1 VYVAESGGSNTIDRV
16 GLPTPGAP
24 GQPALTPGD
33 GTAQLSFTAP
43 IDPGTSSI
51 TSYQASVD
59 GGASWQPITTSSGPN
74 GTLTTTLS
82 GLTNA
87 TAYSV
92 MVRAVNDSGPG
103 ADSPSGSVTP
113 NGPQPTPTPPPNPT
127 PTPPAST
134 SPPSISG
141 TPTVGHTLTV
151 SDGAWSSSPSGYTF
165 QWKRDGVP
173 IPGATGN
180 TYMVQAADQGHSITC
195 TVTASEGT
203 SSSSAS
209 SAAVL
214 VPIVKVNACP
224 KPSGRLV
231 GTTLGPISLGVTQAK
246 ARRMLPRFDVRSY
259 HTDNFCLSGGQ
270 GIRVGY
276 ASTRLLGA
284 TSRSKLARLNGRI
297 VLALTANPY
306 YALHGVRQGTRLV
319 TAARR
324 LKLGKAIHLGP
335 NDWYVVPGATSN
347 GVLKVRHGVV
357 WELGIA
363 NKQLTT
369 GRASQLQLLRNF

>member
-1 VYVAESGGSNTIDRV
+1 MT
-16 GLPTPGAP
+16 
-24 GQPALTPGD
+24 
-33 GTAQLSFTAP
+33 
-43 IDPGTSSI
+43 
-51 TSYQASVD
+51 D
-59 GGASWQPITTSSGPN
+59 GGW
-74 GTLTTTLS
+74 
-82 GLTNA
+82 
-87 TAYSV
+87 
-92 MVRAVNDSGPG
+92 
-103 ADSPSGSVTP
+103 SGS
-113 NGPQPTPTPPPNPT
+113 PT
-127 PTPPAST
+127 
-134 SPPSISG
+134 
-141 TPTVGHTLTV
+141 
-151 SDGAWSSSPSGYTF
+151 GYTF

-173 IPGATGN
+173 IPGATAK
-180 TYMVQAADQGHSITC
+180 TYVVQAADQGHSITC

-209 SAAVL
+209 NAAVL
-214 VPIVKVNACP
+214 VPIVKVNTCP
-224 KPSGRLV
+224 KPSGRLA
-231 GTTLGPISLGVTQAK
+231 GTTLGPISLGLTQAK